1 MLLWFEKFV
10 IFNHNYQVME
20 KEILFAEVQKFRQ
33 WWLWLILI
41 AASVP
46 LMGIL
51 IYQLATGHPVGDK
64 PAPNSVLAL
73 LVVFISL
80 PMLLG
85 FYFIKLFTVIDTE
98 SIYYGFGIS
107 TGNLNEIHLSD
118 IQTMN
123 VIPYRV
129 NGIGM
134 RLSDEFGTVYNTS
147 GGLGLFIINNKGTK
161 IVIGTK
167 RPEEMKAAID
177 KLRKAE

>member
-1 MLLWFEKFV
+1 MA
-10 IFNHNYQVME
+10 ME

-41 AASVP
+41 LAAMP
-46 LMGIL
+46 LAGIL
-51 IYQLATGHPVGDK
+51 IYQLATGQPVGNK
-64 PAPNSVLAL
+64 PASNMVLVI

-98 SIYYGFGIS
+98 SIYYGFGIG
-107 TGNLNEIHLSD
+107 TGNLNEIRITD
-118 IQTMN
+118 IQSME

-134 RLSDEFGTVYNTS
+134 RLSDEFGTVYNTT
-147 GGLGLFIINNKGTK
+147 GGMGLFIINNKGTK
-161 IVIGTK
+161 IVIGTQQ
-167 RPEEMKAAID
+167 PEEMKVAID
-177 KLRKAE
+177 KMRKVG